1 MSSASM
7 VFQFNTKENWDN
19 QLSKEGI
26 RCCQTLSLQSTRSG
40 IGSQRV
46 TGSATLMIGCCCF
59 DEQEVLVP
67 ASATGRDRF

>member
-1 MSSASM
+1 M

-26 RCCQTLSLQSTRSG
+26 HCRQTLSLQSTRSG

-46 TGSATLMIGCCCF
+46 TGSATAYDRLLLLRRTGGSS
-59 DEQEVLVP
+59 
-67 ASATGRDRF
+67 ASICHRT